1 MRDITKYSVA
11 LASLA
16 LGIIGAGVVSV
27 VVTFCSRFER
37 CECGVRN
44 CPRNKKHKLIA
55 ILTSA
60 TK

>member
-1 MRDITKYSVA
+1 MRDICKYSVA

-16 LGIIGAGVVSV
+16 LGIIGAGFVSV
-27 VVTFCSRFER
+27 AVTVRSRLER

-60 TK
+60 NK